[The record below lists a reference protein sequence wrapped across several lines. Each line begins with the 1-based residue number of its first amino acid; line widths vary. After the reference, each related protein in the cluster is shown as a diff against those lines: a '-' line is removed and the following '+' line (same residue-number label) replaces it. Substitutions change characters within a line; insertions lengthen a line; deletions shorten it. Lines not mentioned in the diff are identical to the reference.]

1 MRLATTLLVLA
12 FAAQPAMAQVTS
24 PATRSGRS
32 TVYAPRGAVGTSQPL
47 ATGAALEILEAGGNA
62 FDAAVAAAAVL
73 NVTEPYMTGIGGDM
87 FALAWSAEEG
97 RLVGLDASGHSGS
110 KTPTG
115 EELRAA
121 GEERV
126 PYRGPRSITVPGALS
141 GWNALVTRYGSMT
154 LAQVLEPAIRIA
166 DEGFPVTPI
175 IAQDW
180 GNTVDVLRED
190 EGAAATFLVD
200 GKAPVAGQWF
210 RNPDLARTFRRIAG
224 EGPGV
229 FYGGGLGAEIVDR
242 LDAMGGWLT
251 LDDLAA
257 QEVRWVEPMS
267 VDYKGYT
274 LWELPPA
281 GQGVAALEMLEMLE
295 GFDLKSMGHNS
306 ARYLHTLIE
315 AKKLAYADLAEY
327 VADPDYMEID
337 PQRLLDP
344 QYVKARAALI
354 DPRRAARRA
363 EPGKPITDSE
373 TIYLSVAD
381 RYGNMVSFICSIY
394 EYFGSGVVVPGTG
407 FVLQDRGAGFNL
419 EAGSP
424 DEIGPNKLPFH
435 TIIPAFVTKDG
446 APWLSFGVM
455 GGSMQ
460 PQGHVQVLL
469 NLLEF
474 GMDPQEA
481 IDAPRF
487 RHVSGVT
494 VAIENLPDSVADRLR
509 ALGHELRSPDG
520 VAFGGA
526 QAVMKLER
534 GWAAASDPRKDGMAA
549 GR

>member
-1 MRLATTLLVLA
+1 MRLPTAFLVLA
-12 FAAQPAMAQVTS
+12 VSAQAAAAQVTS
-24 PATRSGRS
+24 PATHSGRS
-32 TVYAPRGAVGTSQPL
+32 TVYAPRGAVATSQPL
-47 ATGAALEILEAGGNA
+47 ATGAALQVLQAGGNA

-87 FALAWSAEEG
+87 FALAWVADEG
-97 RLVGLDASGHSGS
+97 RLVGLDASGRSGS
-110 KTPTG
+110 KTSA

-121 GEERV
+121 GEDRV

-141 GWNALVTRYGSMT
+141 GWDALVSRYGTMS
-154 LAQVLEPAIRIA
+154 LAEVLQPAIRIA
-166 DEGFPVTPI
+166 QEGFPVSPI
-175 IAQDW
+175 IAMDW
-180 GNTVDVLRED
+180 QNTVDVLRQD

-200 GKAPVAGQWF
+200 GEAPRAGQWF
-210 RNPDLARTFRRIAG
+210 RNPDLARTFRRIA
-224 EGPGV
+224 EGGSQV
-229 FYGGGLGAEIVDR
+229 LYGGALGSEIIR
-242 LDAMGGWLT
+242 ALDGMGGWLT
-251 LDDLAA
+251 LDDLAK

-281 GQGVAALEMLEMLE
+281 GQGVAALEMLKMLE
-295 GFDLKSMGHNS
+295 GFDLRSMGHNS
-306 ARYLHTLIE
+306 APYLHTLIE

-327 VADPDYMEID
+327 VADPDYMRID
-337 PQRLLDP
+337 PRRLLDP
-344 QYVKARAALI
+344 EYVRGRAALI
-354 DPRRAARRA
+354 DPEHAARRT
-363 EPGKPITDSE
+363 EPGKPVTDSE

-381 RYGNMVSFICSIY
+381 QYGNMVSFICSIY

-419 EAGSP
+419 EEGSP
-424 DEIGPNKLPFH
+424 DFIGPRKLPFH

-469 NLLEF
+469 NLVEF
-474 GMDPQEA
+474 GMDLQEA
-481 IDAPRF
+481 VDAPRF
-487 RHVSGVT
+487 RHFSGAT
-494 VAIENLPDSVADRLR
+494 VAIEDLPDSVSAQLR
-509 ALGHELRSPDG
+509 AMGHELRSPEG

-549 GR
+549 GH

>member
-1 MRLATTLLVLA
+1 MRLATSFLVLA
-12 FAAQPAMAQVTS
+12 LAAQPAAAQVTS

-47 ATGAALEILEAGGNA
+47 ATGAALKILEAGGNA

-87 FALAWSAEEG
+87 FALAWSAKEG
-97 RLVGLDASGHSGS
+97 RLVGLDASGRSGS
-110 KTPTG
+110 KTSA
-115 EELRAA
+115 EALRAA
-121 GEERV
+121 GEDRV

-141 GWNALVTRYGSMT
+141 GWNALVTRYGTMP
-154 LAQVLEPAIRIA
+154 LGELLQPAIRIA

-180 GNTVDVLRED
+180 QNNVDVLRQD
-190 EGAAATFLVD
+190 EGASATFLID
-200 GKAPVAGQWF
+200 GKAPRAGQWF
-210 RNPDLARTFRRIAG
+210 RNPDLARTFRRIAAD
-224 EGPGV
+224 GPGV
-229 FYGGGLGAEIVDR
+229 MYGGALGREIVDR

-251 LDDLAA
+251 LDDLKA

-281 GQGVAALEMLEMLE
+281 GQGVAALEMLKMLE

-306 ARYLHTLIE
+306 AQYLHTLIE

-327 VADPDYMEID
+327 VADPDYMRID
-337 PQRLLDP
+337 PARLLDP
-344 QYVKARAALI
+344 AYVKSRAALI
-354 DPRRAARRA
+354 DPNHAARLT

-381 RYGNMVSFICSIY
+381 QYGNMVSFICSIY

-407 FVLQDRGAGFNL
+407 FVLQNRGAGFNL
-419 EAGSP
+419 EEGSP
-424 DEIGPNKLPFH
+424 DEIGPRKLPFH

-455 GGSMQ
+455 GGAMQ

-469 NLLEF
+469 DLVEF
-474 GMDPQEA
+474 GMDLQEA
-481 IDAPRF
+481 VDAPRF
-487 RHVSGVT
+487 RHFSGAT
-494 VAIENLPDSVADRLR
+494 VAIENLPDSVADKLR
-509 ALGHELRSPDG
+509 AMGHELRSADG

-549 GR
+549 GH